1 MTFEDTIKV
10 PNPKKDAPR
19 GAITVK
25 QAKASL
31 DAAAKAFGEARFGL
45 LRTERGNG
53 VVSLVYGL
61 NGRSLDAVGLA
72 YELNN

>member
-1 MTFEDTIKV
+1 MTFEDSINV
-10 PNPKKDAPR
+10 PKPKKDAPR
-19 GAITVK
+19 GVITEK

-45 LRTERGNG
+45 LRAERGNG
-53 VVSLVYGL
+53 VVSLLYGL
-61 NGRSLDAVGLA
+61 NGRALDASGLA